1 MRENTMINNKLGGKS
16 SMKKMA
22 RRLKDGYSAGPFTV
36 DEIGFIQIAPAK
48 VLAAVARGDIDL
60 NRIAR
65 EELAS
70 RGLGLRGE
78 WVGFKAARK
87 VHEVGDQEGT
97 EKAKEEK
104 STEQIIRK
112 IAADHL
118 SIDTLETR
126 NADSLDFHEVSVW
139 NVKAALQAA
148 FDAGRQIH
156 GIDDANTNR
165 TFNRGSYED
174 CDP

>member
-1 MRENTMINNKLGGKS
+1 MKNNHLGGARK
-16 SMKKMA
+16 MEKKT
-22 RRLKDGYSAGPFTV
+22 GYTAGPFTV
-36 DEIGFIQIAPAK
+36 DEIGFIQIAPAR
-48 VLAAVARGDIDL
+48 VLAAVARGEIDL
-60 NRIAR
+60 NLIAR

-78 WVGFKAARK
+78 WVGFKAAGRIHG
-87 VHEVGDQEGT
+87 VTDQEGAI
-97 EKAKEEK
+97 KAN
-104 STEQIIRK
+104 EQIIRK
-112 IAADHL
+112 IAEDHL

-156 GIDDANTNR
+156 RIDDSR
-165 TFNRGSYED
+165 TSPTVNRGSYED